1 MFLQEFFNQYQ
12 LLSISLPRKFG
23 KTIMLTTVKDFF
35 GIRFDKE
42 GKIIEFGEK
51 KEEDNDQLT
60 AQESQ
65 YAQLSSSS
73 STRKRKKNIGVKTG
87 KRKKGNDDSIF
98 HRFTMT
104 KIYNKAKSFCEY
116 KIQS

>member
-12 LLSISLPRKFG
+12 LLSISLPRRFG

-35 GIRFDKE
+35 GTRFDEE

-51 KEEDNDQLT
+51 KEEDNDQT
-60 AQESQ
+60 EQESQ
-65 YAQLSSSS
+65 STQLSSANSA
-73 STRKRKKNIGVKTG
+73 RKRKKHIGVKTG
-87 KRKKGNDDSIF
+87 KRKKGNDDPIF